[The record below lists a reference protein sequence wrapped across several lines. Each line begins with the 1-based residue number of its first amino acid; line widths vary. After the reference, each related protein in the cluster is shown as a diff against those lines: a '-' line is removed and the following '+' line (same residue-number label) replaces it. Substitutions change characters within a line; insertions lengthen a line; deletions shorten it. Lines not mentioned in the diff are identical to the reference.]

1 MPPTTRHTALD
12 DYRAALR
19 DMRHSV
25 SASRCRA
32 DITAWGKWNAF
43 TAWLGVSA
51 DLSDVSDPIPILQIF
66 AHRVRSGVLAA
77 KGQPIKKRSVE
88 QYLRSVGQIFA
99 SVGAQDP
106 RLDQLGKL
114 DFRLRRQLAKY
125 QKDDPAPTRVRPIP
139 LTLLLHLHKRAT
151 IRGEIQQHIADLAL
165 LAFFFLLRPGEYCKG
180 GPDNRSNSL

>member
-19 DMRHSV
+19 DMRHGV

-51 DLSDVSDPIPILQIF
+51 DLSDVYDPIPILQIF
-66 AHRVRSGVLAA
+66 AHRVRSGILAA

-88 QYLRSVGQIFA
+88 QYLRSVGQIFS
-99 SVGAQDP
+99 SVGGQDP
-106 RLDQLGKL
+106 RLYQLGKL
-114 DFRLRRQLAKY
+114 KFCL
-125 QKDDPAPTRVRPIP
+125 
-139 LTLLLHLHKRAT
+139 
-151 IRGEIQQHIADLAL
+151 
-165 LAFFFLLRPGEYCKG
+165 
-180 GPDNRSNSL
+180 